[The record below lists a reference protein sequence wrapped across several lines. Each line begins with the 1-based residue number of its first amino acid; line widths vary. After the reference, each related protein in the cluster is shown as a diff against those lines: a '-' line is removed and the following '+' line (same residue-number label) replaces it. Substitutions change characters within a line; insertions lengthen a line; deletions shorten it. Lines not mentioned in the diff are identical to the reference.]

1 MSAATREI
9 MRHLLLPAL
18 LGSWALAVAQVP
30 PGADS
35 PAGTDAGGAARP
47 CVPAGESA
55 GTADDAAADG
65 QEPEPCEEPDGVA
78 GSDPVAAGPEAVVEE
93 DLAVE
98 ASADEV
104 FTPGDEIS
112 EDYPIPL
119 PSDI

>member
-1 MSAATREI
+1 MSAATRGI
-9 MRHLLLPAL
+9 LRRLLLPAL

-30 PGADS
+30 PGPDS
-35 PAGTDAGGAARP
+35 PAGTDAGGAAR
-47 CVPAGESA
+47 
-55 GTADDAAADG
+55 G
-65 QEPEPCEEPDGVA
+65 QEAEPCEEPDGVA

-93 DLAVE
+93 DPAVE